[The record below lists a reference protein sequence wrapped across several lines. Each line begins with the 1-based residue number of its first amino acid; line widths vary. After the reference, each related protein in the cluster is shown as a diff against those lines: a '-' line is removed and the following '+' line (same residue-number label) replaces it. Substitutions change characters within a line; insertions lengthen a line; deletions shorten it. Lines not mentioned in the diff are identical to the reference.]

1 MKRFEELEAQV
12 MADPARQERVERER
26 TEVVAA
32 QVRDAL
38 GELRRVRQL
47 TQVELGTTSP
57 TGAPARAA
65 KSETCQAEAGGQ
77 CRRSSD

>member
-1 MKRFEELEAQV
+1 MKRFEELAAQV

-26 TEVVAA
+26 TKVVAA

-47 TQVELGTTSP
+47 TQVELGTTSS
-57 TGAPARAA
+57 TGSPACAA

-77 CRRSSD
+77 G

>member
-1 MKRFEELEAQV
+1 MKRFEELKAQV

-26 TEVVAA
+26 TKVVAA

-47 TQVELGTTSP
+47 TQVELGDD
-57 TGAPARAA
+57 
-65 KSETCQAEAGGQ
+65 KSDWRTRL
-77 CRRSSD
+77 RREEQDVPG

>member
-26 TEVVAA
+26 TKVVAA

-47 TQVELGTTSP
+47 TQVELGTTSS
-57 TGAPARAA
+57 TGVPACAA

-77 CRRSSD
+77 V